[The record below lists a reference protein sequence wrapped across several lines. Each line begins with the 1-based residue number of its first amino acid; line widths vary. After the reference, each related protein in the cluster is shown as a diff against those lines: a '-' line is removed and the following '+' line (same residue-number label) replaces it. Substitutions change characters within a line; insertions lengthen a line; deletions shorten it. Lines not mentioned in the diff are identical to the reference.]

1 MTTIFTASQAD
12 ADRAAQAAERE
23 ASADNAFELWR
34 DQFLLAFGACGL
46 GDLASQYDEG
56 EPLALL
62 LVEYHMNGWPP
73 VEAMYNEIAN
83 DAERRLIADGPET

>member
-1 MTTIFTASQAD
+1 MAIFNATRAD

-23 ASADNAFELWR
+23 AGDDNAFEQWR
-34 DQFLLAFGACGL
+34 DQFLLAFGACGF

-73 VEAMYNEIAN
+73 VEAMFNEIAN
-83 DAERRLIADGPET
+83 DGERRLISDGPET